1 MSETTPPPEDDSFP
15 QVYSMTS
22 NSYTSAPAP
31 APTPVTNPAK
41 LVPNYFASDKQP
53 TSGPAAE
60 KLSKSSE
67 ELSSRVVL
75 GRPLSIVISTNE
87 NDRSQ
92 KKKRILKTRKETALA
107 LIDEIIPEV
116 DRRYLF

>member
-41 LVPNYFASDKQP
+41 LVPNYFASDMSYKKDLSQYEN
-53 TSGPAAE
+53 E
-60 KLSKSSE
+60 KGFSVNLYLIEALNRMPVYSYLFSRQIENFCLFDLGLYSKSTIF
-67 ELSSRVVL
+67 LLCVL
-75 GRPLSIVISTNE
+75 G
-87 NDRSQ
+87 
-92 KKKRILKTRKETALA
+92 
-107 LIDEIIPEV
+107 
-116 DRRYLF
+116 F

>member
-53 TSGPAAE
+53 TSGP
-60 KLSKSSE
+60 SSW
-67 ELSSRVVL
+67 
-75 GRPLSIVISTNE
+75 ST
-87 NDRSQ
+87 
-92 KKKRILKTRKETALA
+92 
-107 LIDEIIPEV
+107 
-116 DRRYLF
+116 RRTIGVAN